1 MLVPVPL
8 ATEPPEAN
16 MGVKVTEVFAYSV
29 LANSTSVVFGTSWS
43 VLAAIVVTTPSSV
56 RKIDMPLIEYAT
68 VLVVEP

>member
-1 MLVPVPL
+1 MLVPLPF
-8 ATEPPEAN
+8 ATDPAQAN
-16 MGVKVTEVFAYSV
+16 MGVKVTDVFAYSV